1 MDKVI
6 EQFCKQLKLGG
17 LARNWKDV
25 DFKTKEQYIYDLLTL
40 EVREREANKIN
51 RRVKSAG
58 FKVIKTFDSF
68 VWTNNISLP
77 ETTSKDCIEKLNF
90 IENKENLILMGAV
103 GTGKTHL
110 GSALGLI
117 ACQKGKNVKFFSA
130 AGLANQLLE
139 RYQKG
144 SLNGFLKNLS
154 KVDLMII
161 DEIGFVPL
169 HKDAA
174 ELLFQVISDSYERRS
189 LIITSN
195 LEFSHWNTVFGDNR
209 LTAAIVDRLIHHAHI
224 LVFTGES
231 FRLKQSISRQKNK

>member
-1 MDKVI
+1 M
-6 EQFCKQLKLGG
+6 
-17 LARNWKDV
+17 
-25 DFKTKEQYIYDLLTL
+25 
-40 EVREREANKIN
+40 
-51 RRVKSAG
+51 KSAG
-58 FKVIKTFDSF
+58 FKVTKTLDSF
-68 VWTNNISLP
+68 VWTNNIALP
-77 ETTSKDCIEKLNF
+77 ETINKDDIEKLGF
-90 IENKENLILMGAV
+90 LENKENLILMGAV

-110 GSALGLI
+110 ATALGLI
-117 ACQKGKNVKFFSA
+117 ACQRGKNVKFFSA
-130 AGLANQLLE
+130 ASLANQLLE

-144 SLNGFLKNLS
+144 SLTGFLKSLN

-189 LIITSN
+189 LIVTSN

>member
-1 MDKVI
+1 MDNVI
-6 EQFCKQLKLGG
+6 EQLCKQLKIGG
-17 LARNWKDV
+17 IARNWKDV
-25 DFKTKEQYIYDLLTL
+25 EFKTKEQYIYDLLTI
-40 EVREREANKIN
+40 EVREREVNKIN
-51 RRVKSAG
+51 RKVKSAG
-58 FKVIKTFDSF
+58 FKVIKTLDSF

-77 ETTSKDCIEKLNF
+77 ETISRDGIEKLKF

-110 GSALGLI
+110 AAALGLI

-139 RYQKG
+139 KYQKG
-144 SLNGFLKNLS
+144 SLNGFLKILN
-154 KVDLMII
+154 KIDLMVI

-169 HKDAA
+169 HKDSA
-174 ELLFQVISDSYERRS
+174 ELLFQVISDCYERRS

-231 FRLKQSISRQKNK
+231 FRLKQSISRQKN